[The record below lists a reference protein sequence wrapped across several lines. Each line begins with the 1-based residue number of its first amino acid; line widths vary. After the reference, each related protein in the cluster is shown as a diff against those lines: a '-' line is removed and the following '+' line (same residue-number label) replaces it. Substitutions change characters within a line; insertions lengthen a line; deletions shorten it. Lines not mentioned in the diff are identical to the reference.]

1 MNKPRVEKK
10 IKLLLAI
17 KGRADNARLLEAL
30 KSFSYFSISLEN
42 PRTTKD
48 SIKCLEKNK
57 YELFICDH
65 AFINQRTLEILK
77 SLKQT
82 HTDLPVILLA
92 HKDGDTTNQH
102 AIAINAVHTLI
113 IDLLDDNALAQH
125 LNFSLNYAVLN
136 TQYINHRRDTS
147 LANSLAGAYAYRS
160 SVTADNKM
168 HSEWLSESF
177 EEITGYSVA
186 EVGQKGG
193 WISFINKEDIPI
205 VEDAVK
211 KLLNNEETTF
221 YYRAT
226 VKPGKTIWLESHG
239 RPEWNDREKR
249 VMSIS
254 GVTINIT
261 RRKQVELELQN
272 KVDQQAAI
280 ATLGQFS
287 MTDPSLKELFN
298 RAVELITQ
306 TMHSELCEIFAI
318 SGETDQMILRSAYGV
333 DPKEIDKLTLPLS
346 KSNELNFVFSQKD
359 IVLMPNL
366 RKEERFKTSP
376 HLRKEKA
383 ASGICAP
390 INSGSEII
398 GTIGVYSKTE
408 DHFKEDHLN
417 FIKAIANILS
427 SITAQESTEIRL
439 KKTLKMLEHTD
450 DSETSDIDADG
461 FLFGPTP
468 ENAKDHINAIVQTAL
483 ELRARDLIMSAIA
496 KATRELFQ
504 AANWRDP
511 IPKMLEELGKATEAS
526 RAYLFENNYGNDG
539 KLSSQLQ
546 FEWLDQNIKPK
557 HPKTEAYQL
566 DLKKSGL
573 GRFIDILSSGEY
585 IAEHIQ
591 DLSEHEQI
599 FLKKQDIASLLI
611 VPIFVEHRWW
621 GFLGFDVCHQQHD
634 WTNAE
639 IDALGISANML
650 GTAIERDQSDNAFK
664 AIIQATA
671 GKSGEDFFRYLV
683 KHLALGMQADYCLI
697 AENSEAD
704 LCKVHAIWEVNDFGE
719 PWEFDPANTPCAA
732 LGKDEILYI
741 AQDVSKQFSKFTWLT
756 KKKIQS
762 YTGIA
767 VTSATGNGLGHIA
780 VLHTQTLNI
789 SERDKEI
796 LKVFAAR
803 AGMEIE
809 RLHIERENE
818 LLASIPLDSI
828 HLIMTANLQGEIIFR
843 NPVCDK
849 LTQDLNLKS
858 IEDLL
863 PENHQSHIQQ
873 TIQTPDELILA
884 ERSVGDFTFQWYY
897 HHPQQMEHVSLYA
910 TDITQRHKLEEQ
922 LRQDAFHD
930 PLTGLPNRAFF
941 NKLLAHAIERTVR
954 RNDYQFAVLFLDLD
968 RFKIINDS
976 LGHAYGDLLLQ
987 MVASVLSDCL
997 RPGDYVARFGGD
1009 EFAILLD
1016 AISDAREA
1024 TTVAERIQQKLSK
1037 PFMLDQNETF
1047 TSASI
1052 GIAISEIGYQKAEDI
1067 LRDADIAMYSAKQRG
1082 KATHVIFD
1090 KHMHDEFVHV
1100 LKLETDLRNAIKNGE
1115 LRVHYQP
1122 IYSISER
1129 KIVGFEALVRWQHPE
1144 RGLLDPHS
1152 FVPTAEE
1159 MGLIR
1164 DIDRWVLEVS
1174 ARQLKDWRD
1183 EFKHSRDLKMSI
1195 NLSAIHFNQ
1204 MDILAHI
1211 GNLLKDTKLPPNSLK
1226 LELTE
1231 SVIMKTSNLSS
1242 EIFSVLNQRGMHI
1255 IIDDFGVGYSSLNRL
1270 IKLPVDTLK
1279 IDRSFVSSIIVD
1291 SNSLNVTRAIIDLAH
1306 NLDMEVIAE
1315 GVESEGQ
1322 FQILGRLGCHYVQ
1335 GYFISK
1341 PMNAD
1346 DATLFLENPREF

>member
-1 MNKPRVEKK
+1 MNKPRAEKK
-10 IKLLLAI
+10 IRLLLAI
-17 KGRADNARLLEAL
+17 KGRADNARLLETL
-30 KSFSYFSISLEN
+30 KSFNQLSISLEN
-42 PRTTKD
+42 PRTSKD
-48 SIKCLEKNK
+48 SIKCLEKNR

-65 AFINQRTLEILK
+65 AFINQRILELLKTLR
-77 SLKQT
+77 QM

-102 AIAINAVHTLI
+102 ATALNAVHTLI
-113 IDLLDDNALAQH
+113 IDTLDDSALIQH
-125 LNFSLNYAVLN
+125 LNLCMNYAVLN
-136 TQYINHRRDTS
+136 TQYNNHRRDTS
-147 LANSLAGAYAYRS
+147 LANSLAGAYAYRAL
-160 SVTADNKM
+160 VTADNKM
-168 HSEWLSESF
+168 QSEWLSESF
-177 EEITGYSVA
+177 EEITGYSVE
-186 EVGQKGG
+186 EVAKKGG
-193 WISFINKEDIPI
+193 WISFICKEDIPI
-205 VEDAVK
+205 VENAVK
-211 KLLNNEETTF
+211 KLLSNEEIIF
-221 YYRAT
+221 HYRAT
-226 VKPGKTIWLESHG
+226 VKSGKTIWLESHG
-239 RPEWNDREKR
+239 KPEWHERENR
-249 VMSIS
+249 VVSIS
-254 GVTINIT
+254 GVTIDIT
-261 RRKQVELELQN
+261 RRKQVEIELQN
-272 KVDQQAAI
+272 KAAQQAAI

-287 MTDPSLKELFN
+287 MTDPALKDLFN

-306 TMHSELCEIFAI
+306 TLASDLCEIFAI
-318 SGETDQMILRSAYGV
+318 YGEGDQMILRSAYGT
-333 DPKEIDKLTLPLS
+333 DHGDIDKLALPLA
-346 KSNELNFVFSQKD
+346 KSNELSFVFSQQD
-359 IVLMPNL
+359 AVLMSNL
-366 RKEERFKTSP
+366 RKETRFKPSA

-390 INSGSEII
+390 INSGTEII
-398 GTIGVYSKTE
+398 GTICVYSKNENTFE
-408 DHFKEDHLN
+408 EDHLN

-427 SITAQESTEIRL
+427 SVTAQESTEMRL
-439 KKTLKMLEHTD
+439 KKTLKVLEQTD
-450 DSETSDIDADG
+450 GDEINDAEIDG

-468 ENAKDHINAIVQTAL
+468 ENAEDHINAIVQTAL

-496 KATRELFQ
+496 EATRELFQ
-504 AANWRDP
+504 ASNWRDP
-511 IPKMLEELGKATEAS
+511 MPKILEELGKAVETS
-526 RAYLFENNYGNDG
+526 RAYLFDNHYDNDG
-539 KLSSQLQ
+539 ELINHLQ
-546 FEWLDQNIKPK
+546 FEWLNQSNKAK
-557 HPKTEAYQL
+557 HARPDAHTL
-566 DLKKSGL
+566 HLKKAGL
-573 GRFIDILSSGEY
+573 GRFIDILAGGEY
-585 IAEHIQ
+585 IAEHTQ
-591 DLSEHEQI
+591 NLNDHEQG
-599 FLKKQDIASLLI
+599 FFKKQNIESLLI
-611 VPIFVEHRWW
+611 MPIFVEHRWW
-621 GFLGFDVCHQQHD
+621 GFLGFEVCHQQHE

-639 IDALGISANML
+639 IDALGISANTL
-650 GTAIERDQSDNAFK
+650 GTAIERGQSDNAFK

-671 GKSGEDFFRYLV
+671 GKFGQDFFRYLV
-683 KHLALGMQADYCLI
+683 KHLAEGMQANYCLV
-697 AENSEAD
+697 AENIDAD
-704 LCKVHAIWEVNDFGE
+704 KCKIHAIWEINDFGE
-719 PWEFDPANTPCAA
+719 SWEFNPSNTPCAA
-732 LGKDEILYI
+732 LAGDEILYI
-741 AQDVSKQFSKFTWLT
+741 PQNVHKQFAKFTWLAN
-756 KKKIQS
+756 KKIQS
-762 YTGIA
+762 YAGIA
-767 VTSATGNGLGHIA
+767 VTSASGVGLGHIA
-780 VLHTQTLNI
+780 ILHTQTLNI
-789 SERDKEI
+789 TERDKEI

-809 RLHIERENE
+809 RLRIERENE

-828 HLIMTANLQGEIIFR
+828 HLIMTANLQGEITFR

-849 LTQDLNLKS
+849 LTQDLSLKS

-863 PENHQSHIQQ
+863 PENHASLLQQ
-873 TIQTPDELILA
+873 TLQTPNELILA

-897 HHPQQMEHVSLYA
+897 HHIQHMEHVSLYA

-941 NKLLAHAIERTVR
+941 NKLLDHAIERTVR

-987 MVASVLSDCL
+987 MVANVLSDCL

-1016 AISDAREA
+1016 AIDDAREA
-1024 TTVAERIQQKLSK
+1024 SNVAERIQQKLAK
-1037 PFMLDQNETF
+1037 PFMLGQNETF

-1100 LKLETDLRNAIKNGE
+1100 LKLETDLRNALKNSE
-1115 LRVHYQP
+1115 LIVHYQP
-1122 IYSISER
+1122 IYSIAER
-1129 KIVGFEALVRWQHPE
+1129 RVVGFEALVRWLHPE

-1183 EFKHSRDLKMSI
+1183 EFKHARDLKMSI

-1204 MDILAHI
+1204 MEVLAHI

-1231 SVIMKTSNLSS
+1231 SVIMKTTNLSS

-1346 DATLFLENPREF
+1346 DATLFLENPRTF